1 VLISL
6 VALEKRPA
14 VVLTAL
20 LVLTAFTLAGIGTA
34 LAIKPEKK
42 FKGQIVISKKR
53 FPSRFKSD
61 REFIRHM
68 KKVNT
73 HKLTAEGD
81 EDWKFEYMAFL
92 PERIATLKAAVT
104 YYDITNPGQKKYI
117 NNFAFYP
124 SDRKD
129 KIVAGHAE
137 LSDDKFEANRKY
149 LMVFSRGYGQKP
161 LAKTKFVLKRKGG
174 KKKESGVVDFTA
186 DGKEKAKERKEAKEK
201 KEAKE

>member
-1 VLISL
+1 MLISL
-6 VALEKRPA
+6 VAFERRPA
-14 VVLTAL
+14 VVFTAL
-20 LVLTAFTLAGIGTA
+20 FALAAFTLAGFGTA

-61 REFIRHM
+61 SQFIRHM

-73 HKLTAEGD
+73 NKLTAEGD

-92 PERIATLKAAVT
+92 PQPISTLKAAVT

-137 LSDDKFEANRKY
+137 LSPDKFEANRKY
-149 LMVFSRGYGQKP
+149 LMVFSRGYGQKA

-174 KKKESGVVDFTA
+174 KKEESGVVDFTNE
-186 DGKEKAKERKEAKEK
+186 GKNEKAKE
-201 KEAKE
+201 